1 MRRFAVLFLSI
12 LFLVS
17 AIMAG
22 CGTASDVPSSPDIA
36 PPASDDSGDTPTGSS
51 DNVNKDPEIITDP
64 PDDKVINV
72 FCASD
77 EVYRIIMR
85 YKELNPDFPYE
96 IKPYS
101 FATADVDFHVALNES
116 LEAGGSRMP
125 DIYCIGSGH
134 VMEYIH
140 GDMAMYATPYRDL
153 GIDVESLAKEAD
165 IPRYVIDMGS
175 NADGQVVALSYQGT
189 GSAFIYR
196 RSIAKTVWGTDDPEI
211 IRDKI
216 GPGWDRFL
224 EAAADLK
231 VRGYVMVSGY
241 DDLWFPMAASA
252 ENPWIVDGKLH
263 IDSYREAFLDLA
275 KQFHDRGYTNNTTT
289 WLTEWYDGMKDT
301 GPKKVFGYF
310 GPSWMVNYVIT
321 NNCGGKQ
328 PGEGTYGDWAVCEP
342 PAGFFWGGFWVFVNK
357 NSEHKEVLGDLIR
370 WITLDSSETGLQYS
384 WASGTFDGNGRVRD
398 AVTSGTVMGNVPGE
412 IDFLGGQDMFEV
424 FDKTARLASGKNRT
438 MYDEAIDLYWLA
450 AAREYAEGGK
460 TKEQV
465 IADFKQKV
473 KDQLDI
479 IVE

>member
-96 IKPYS
+96 IKPYR
-101 FATADVDFHVALNES
+101 FATADGDFYVALDES
-116 LEAGGSRMP
+116 LAAGGSQIP
-125 DIYCIGSGH
+125 DIYCAESGH
-134 VMEYIH
+134 VMKYTH
-140 GDMAMYATPYRDL
+140 GDMARYAMPYRDL
-153 GIDVESLAKEAD
+153 GIDVDNLVKEAD
-165 IPRYVIDMGS
+165 IPRYVIDMGT
-175 NADGQVVALSYQGT
+175 NTDGQMVALSYQGT

-196 RSIAKTVWGTDDPEI
+196 RTIAKSVWGTDDPEI
-211 IRDKI
+211 IKDKI

-224 EAAADLK
+224 KAAEELK
-231 VRGYVMVSGY
+231 AGGYAIVSGY
-241 DDLWFPMAASA
+241 DDLWYPMSASA
-252 ENPWIVDGKLH
+252 ENPWVADGKLR
-263 IDSYREAFLDLA
+263 IGPDREAFLDLA
-275 KQFHDRGYTNNTTT
+275 KQLHDNEYTNNTTA
-289 WLTEWYDGMKDT
+289 WTEDWYAGMNDT
-301 GPKKVFGYF
+301 GMKKVFGFF